1 VTNYDQRPQN
11 GNNQNPSGSQGAN
24 SGTSQQPNYQQ
35 QGYPQQPTQ
44 QGAVQQP
51 TQQQPTQQQVYQR
64 QYQQPTQ
71 QRPAAQQNAYQ
82 QAYQQSQPVQPTTG
96 NGGNGGA
103 GNGGAHITP
112 SGNGGKG
119 KKGLGRG
126 GALLIGIVG
135 AVVGVLIMFGILN
148 ATGVLDTGSSSD
160 EVDTTDSQA
169 GQVINI
175 TTSEEDA
182 TTAEAVAAKALPS
195 VVTVYATDETGT
207 TGSQGSGV
215 ILDEEGDVITNYHVV
230 EEGTTY
236 TVSLDGNSYEA
247 ELLGSDPSSD
257 LAVLKV
263 DFGDTE
269 ITPIE
274 VGDSDELVVGD
285 WVAAIGS
292 PYGLDQS
299 ISVGVV
305 SSLYRSTMVESYSGN
320 MLYTNLIQTDAAI
333 NPGNSGGALVNDQG
347 QLVGIC
353 TLNATNDSSGSS
365 ASVGFAI
372 PGNYAVEVAN
382 EIINDGTVQHPYLG
396 VSAATVNA
404 QNANSAGLSVDQGA
418 YVTEVVDGSPAADA
432 GIEVG
437 DVITA
442 IDDEQISS
450 AEGLILAVRSHEIGD
465 EVTITLMRGDEEIQ
479 VTATLGSDEGTTD
492 TSESNVNQQSS
503 SGGGGYSYGYGY
515 GNGANVS
522 GTSSDGDYT
531 YTASST
537 AYDEEESLAA

>member
-1 VTNYDQRPQN
+1 MTNYDQRPQN
-11 GNNQNPSGSQGAN
+11 GNNQNPSGSQGAS

-44 QGAVQQP
+44 QGAAQQP
-51 TQQQPTQQQVYQR
+51 TQQQPTQQQAYQR

-82 QAYQQSQPVQPTTG
+82 QAYQQSQPVQPTAG

-103 GNGGAHITP
+103 GNGGAHIMP

-450 AEGLILAVRSHEIGD
+450 AEGLILAVRAHEIGD